1 MRFSPWIGR
10 LFLSALAFPLF
21 AWPGN
26 VFPAP
31 STPSPSAFPAVAADW
46 AEARVPSYLQSKDSD
61 ERALNRD
68 EAFFSEPVNDLP
80 PVIRPPQEEI
90 RKKVIL
96 EWKELQKGLPPE
108 AEAAY
113 DIPIVINDQ
122 VEYFLDYFQT
132 KIRKRFSLWLSRST
146 RYIPLIKKT
155 MNQYGLPED
164 LVYLAMIESGFSNIA
179 YSRAQAVGMWQFI
192 RETGQRYGLKI
203 NPWVDERKDPIKA
216 TQAAARYLSDLYKQF
231 GSWYLAAAG
240 YNAGEG
246 KIARALVMYNAQN
259 YWEITADHCRYIK
272 DETKQYV
279 PKMIAAA
286 LIAKEPEKY
295 GFTDIPYY
303 PPMAFEEVSLPG
315 AVELKDVAAAA
326 GTDLTALVDLNPELK
341 RWMTPPNGGEYL
353 LRIPA
358 GSKNRLLENYAQLIK
373 PKPRPV
379 YAQHKVKKGELFTS
393 IARRYGLSAGTIA
406 KINRIKLTA
415 YPKPGTLLMIP
426 AKGSLEEISAQEE
439 GPEVRNVSA
448 KVQRPAGRHDARARV
463 KPEDREQQ
471 PEVQRLQYRI
481 KKGDSLT
488 AIAQQHVVTIEQ
500 IRKWNPRLNGKIQ
513 VGRTLTLYGAKEA
526 GEEKVKTEK
535 GKGNKSPRRKSWIAA
550 EQGLK
555 VPPPKR
561 TGRQATREVASGFRN
576 LD

>member
-1 MRFSPWIGR
+1 MKSSPKFGR
-10 LFLSALAFPLF
+10 LSLGVLLVILF
-21 AWPGN
+21 TIPGN

-31 STPSPSAFPAVAADW
+31 STPARPTFPAVTTDW
-46 AEARVPSYLQSKDSD
+46 SEARVPSYLQAKDP
-61 ERALNRD
+61 EGTGPNLD
-68 EAFFSEPVNDLP
+68 EALLSEPVNELP

-90 RKKVIL
+90 RKKAIL
-96 EWKELQKGLPPE
+96 EWKELQKGLPPD
-108 AEAAY
+108 AEASY

-122 VEYFLDYFQT
+122 VEYFIDYFQT
-132 KIRKRFSLWLSRST
+132 KIRKRFSLWLARST
-146 RYIPLIKKT
+146 RYSPLIKKT
-155 MNQYGLPED
+155 MQQYGLPED

-203 NPWVDERKDPIKA
+203 NTWVDERKDPIKA

-259 YWEITADHCRYIK
+259 YWDITADHCRYIK

-279 PKMIAAA
+279 PKIIAAA

-303 PPMAFEEVSLPG
+303 PPLAFEEVTLPG
-315 AVELKDVAAAA
+315 AIELKDVAAAA
-326 GTDLTALVDLNPELK
+326 GTDVAALVDLNPELK
-341 RWMTPPNGGEYL
+341 RWMTPPNGGEYQ
-353 LRIPA
+353 LRLPA
-358 GSKNRLLENYAQLIK
+358 GTKNRLMENYAQLTK

-379 YAQHKVKKGELFTS
+379 FAHHKVKKGERLAT
-393 IARRYGLSAGTIA
+393 IARRYGLSAATVA
-406 KINRIKLTA
+406 HINRIKLTA
-415 YPKPGTLLMIP
+415 YPKAGTLLLIP
-426 AKGSLEEISAQEE
+426 AKGSVEEALAVNDE
-439 GPEVRNVSA
+439 PEVRNISA
-448 KVQRPAGRHDARARV
+448 PSTKSVGRKPAVARG
-463 KPEDREQQ
+463 KPEEREQQ
-471 PEVQRLQYRI
+471 PELPRLQYRI

-488 AIAQQHVVTIEQ
+488 AIAHQYAVSIEQ
-500 IRKWNPRLNGKIQ
+500 IKKWNPRLNGKIQ
-513 VGRTLTLYGAKEA
+513 AGSVITLYGVKE
-526 GEEKVKTEK
+526 GEEKIKSEK
-535 GKGNKSPRRKSWIAA
+535 GKGNKTPRRKSWIAA

-555 VPPPKR
+555 IQPIKKP
-561 TGRQATREVASGFRN
+561 GRKPTREVASGIRN